1 MKYIYLYLLTLL
13 AFLLVDILWLT
24 VISKN
29 LYSNSIGH
37 LMAENP
43 KILPAVIFYLSFVVG
58 VIIFAVLPGYTD
70 SNLIKTLLLAAL
82 FGALSYGTYD
92 LTNLATLKDWPVY
105 ITLIDIVWGAFLS
118 TVTGI
123 AGYYAATWLAI

>member
-29 LYSNSIGH
+29 LYSNGIGH
-37 LMAENP
+37 LMAQSP

-58 VIIFAVLPGYTD
+58 VIIFAVLPGYRD
-70 SNLIKTLLLAAL
+70 STLINTILLAAL
-82 FGALSYGTYD
+82 FGALTYGTYD

-105 ITLIDIVWGAFLS
+105 ITVIDIVWGSFLS
-118 TVTGI
+118 VVTSI
-123 AGYYAATWLAI
+123 SGYYIATWLGL

>member
-1 MKYIYLYLLTLL
+1 
-13 AFLLVDILWLT
+13 
-24 VISKN
+24 
-29 LYSNSIGH
+29 
-37 LMAENP
+37 MAENP